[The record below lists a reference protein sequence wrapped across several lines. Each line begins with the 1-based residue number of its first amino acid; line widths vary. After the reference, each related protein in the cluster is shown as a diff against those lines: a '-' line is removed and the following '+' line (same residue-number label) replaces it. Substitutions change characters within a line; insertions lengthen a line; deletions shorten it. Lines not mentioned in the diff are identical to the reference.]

1 MSAVTNVRNQ
11 PMLNGLFVPVT
22 DERDDRRLPVTG
34 DLPAGLQGALV
45 RVGPN
50 PMFEPL
56 GRYHMFDGD
65 GMLHAVT
72 FDDGEVSYRNRWIR
86 TAGLEAEQRAGRAL
100 YGGLGDLHMPG
111 PDEVGDA
118 GPMKNLANTNIV
130 RHAGRRLALW
140 EAGPPTEFTAELD
153 TVGVW
158 DFDGR
163 LDGAFTAHPKIDPRT
178 GEMLAFA
185 YLPSEPYLKYF
196 QIGAD
201 GTLERTVDIDLPEA
215 IVMHDFAITEHY
227 AVFVD
232 APMVLDIMAAL
243 HGEPMFRWNPDHVTR
258 VGLLP
263 RDGDTVTWYET
274 EASYINHFWNAW
286 EDGDTVTF
294 AGSRLAGEAYTAG
307 KDGAMDREG
316 ADADPGLPTRFTVDT
331 ATGSVHVEQFD
342 DLGGDYPRIN
352 DAYCG
357 VRSRYH
363 YMGGF
368 RGSGRHHRALRHGRP
383 LRRPDRRPDDLVV
396 RPERGHERGRVRARP
411 RRHRRGRRLAAGVR
425 RRPDRRLHR
434 RGRVR
439 CPRRRRGPDRPC
451 PPAPARALRL
461 PRQLVL
467 VAGPYRLAPIGP
479 NGGAAGDQKAL
490 VLPLRPSDA
499 HDIPRQGAES
509 CQKQTRAALPLDG
522 PCSQRRCC
530 S

>member
-11 PMLNGLFVPVT
+11 PMLNGLFVPVS
-22 DERDDRRLPVTG
+22 DERDDHRLPVTG

-153 TVGVW
+153 TVGIW
-158 DFDGR
+158 DFNGR

-196 QIGAD
+196 QIGTD

-368 RGSGRHHRALRHGRP
+368 RGKADIIGHF
-383 LRRPDRRPDDLVV
+383 DTVV
-396 RPERGHERGRVRARP
+396 RYDGLTGDRATWWCGPNAVTSEAVFVPDPAGTAEDDGWLLAFVADRTDGSTDVAVLDARDVAAGPIARVHLP
-411 RRHRRGRRLAAGVR
+411 RRVPFGFHVNWFSSPDPAA
-425 RRPDRRLHR
+425 
-434 RGRVR
+434 
-439 CPRRRRGPDRPC
+439 
-451 PPAPARALRL
+451 
-461 PRQLVL
+461 
-467 VAGPYRLAPIGP
+467 
-479 NGGAAGDQKAL
+479 
-490 VLPLRPSDA
+490 
-499 HDIPRQGAES
+499 
-509 CQKQTRAALPLDG
+509 
-522 PCSQRRCC
+522 
-530 S
+530 

>member
-1 MSAVTNVRNQ
+1 MSAVTNRRNQ

-22 DERDDRRLPVTG
+22 DERDDVDLHVTG
-34 DLPAGLQGALV
+34 DLPAGLRGALI
-45 RVGPN
+45 RNGPN
-50 PMFEPL
+50 PAFEPL

-72 FDDGEVSYRNRWIR
+72 FDDGTVSYRNRWIR
-86 TAGLEAEQRAGRAL
+86 SAGLEAERRAGRAL

-118 GPMKNLANTNIV
+118 GAMKNLANTNIV
-130 RHAGRRLALW
+130 RHADRYLALW
-140 EAGPPTEFTAELD
+140 EAGPPTEVTASLD
-153 TVGVW
+153 TVGIH

-163 LDGAFTAHPKIDPRT
+163 LDSAFTAHPKIDPRA

-185 YLPSEPYLKYF
+185 YLPFEPYLKYF

-201 GTLERTVDIDLPEA
+201 GTLERTVDIELPEA
-215 IVMHDFAITEHY
+215 VVMHDFAITEHY

-243 HGEPMFRWNPDHVTR
+243 QGEPMFRWDPDHVTR

-274 EASYINHFWNAW
+274 EASYVNHFWNAW
-286 EDGDTVTF
+286 EDGDTVSF
-294 AGSRLAGEAYTAG
+294 AGSRLAGAAYTAG

-316 ADADPGLPTRFTVDT
+316 ADAEPGLPTRFTVDT
-331 ATGSVHVEQFD
+331 STGSVQVEKFD

-368 RGSGRHHRALRHGRP
+368 RGVADIIGHFDTIVRY
-383 LRRPDRRPDDLVV
+383 DDLTG
-396 RPERGHERGRVRARP
+396 ERATWFCGKDTVTSEAVFVADPGGTAEDDGWLLAFLSDRTDGHTDIAVLDARDVSAGPIARVHLP
-411 RRHRRGRRLAAGVR
+411 RRVPFGFHVNWF
-425 RRPDRRLHR
+425 
-434 RGRVR
+434 
-439 CPRRRRGPDRPC
+439 
-451 PPAPARALRL
+451 PAT
-461 PRQLVL
+461 
-467 VAGPYRLAPIGP
+467 
-479 NGGAAGDQKAL
+479 
-490 VLPLRPSDA
+490 S
-499 HDIPRQGAES
+499 S
-509 CQKQTRAALPLDG
+509 
-522 PCSQRRCC
+522 
-530 S
+530 